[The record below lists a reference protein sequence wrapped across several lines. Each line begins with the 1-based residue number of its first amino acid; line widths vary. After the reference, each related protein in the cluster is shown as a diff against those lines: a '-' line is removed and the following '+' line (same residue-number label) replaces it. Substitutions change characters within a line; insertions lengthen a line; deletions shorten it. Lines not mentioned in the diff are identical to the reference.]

1 MSERRLQEPS
11 AIKLVLVWDMGH
23 TLKDRSSNIVAA
35 PSKIRICTDYFEHG
49 KGSTFSLNILY
60 CELEASRAKEGC
72 SLFGA
77 ELDLHPSG
85 TQEEHPAT
93 KSRGS
98 TEPLKVPST
107 RRFQDLALIAFR
119 DLFVFLGRK

>member
-60 CELEASRAKEGC
+60 CELEASRAKGVLSSERNWIFTPVG
-72 SLFGA
+72 
-77 ELDLHPSG
+77 HKKN
-85 TQEEHPAT
+85 TQRPNLGE
-93 KSRGS
+93 
-98 TEPLKVPST
+98 
-107 RRFQDLALIAFR
+107 ALNH
-119 DLFVFLGRK
+119 